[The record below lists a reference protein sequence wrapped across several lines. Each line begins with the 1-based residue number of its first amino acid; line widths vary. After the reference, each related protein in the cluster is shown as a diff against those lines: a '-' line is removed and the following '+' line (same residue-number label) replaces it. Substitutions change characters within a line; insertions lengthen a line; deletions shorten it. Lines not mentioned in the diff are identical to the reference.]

1 MGQDKVGG
9 TEILEGQ
16 RQNLKEDEKKKRKR
30 KRNVIDLP
38 HKEYEFEN

>member
-16 RQNLKEDEKKKRKR
+16 RQNIKEDEKKRKR